1 MFQNDCY
8 KICCQLL
15 GESSPVPVVLSDHP
29 ANYPQH
35 STGGVNTEYLLNP
48 AMSFRYSSGSE
59 ETKKNKTKVTSVKLV
74 VFEREMLFDI
84 LT

>member
-1 MFQNDCY
+1 M
-8 KICCQLL
+8 
-15 GESSPVPVVLSDHP
+15 VLSDHP

-59 ETKKNKTKVTSVKLV
+59 ETTQNFNNKNKTEVTSVKLV
-74 VFEREMLFDI
+74 VFEWEMLFDN